1 MKRRGENDTLEAME
15 EIIIHT
21 KKEKDVIDI
30 TQEVQKVVRDKGI
43 EEGVCHL
50 FVTHTSA
57 ALTTAD
63 LDAGTDLDMLD
74 AFEKIVPDL
83 QYRHPHNPGHVKYH
97 VLASLIGPSLS
108 VPIDK
113 RELVLGAWQKIV
125 FIELGGPKERTI
137 IARFT

>member
-1 MKRRGENDTLEAME
+1 ME

-21 KKEKDVIDI
+21 KKEKEVIDI
-30 TQEVQKVVRDKGI
+30 TQDVQKVVREKGI
-43 EEGVCHL
+43 EEGLCNL
-50 FVTHTSA
+50 FVAHTSA

-63 LDAGTDLDMLD
+63 LDAGTDLDMVD

-113 RELVLGAWQKIV
+113 GELVLGAWQKVV
-125 FIELGGPKERTI
+125 FVELGGPKERTVMV
-137 IARFT
+137 RFS